1 MLSDIPTTSP
11 SGLQSPSSE
20 NLSQT
25 FYFSFFNAIN
35 TATQYVPTSAGTA
48 GQVWTSDGAGAGKW
62 AEPAGDGS
70 WTETTLDSLLNYA
83 TVTTSYVRFSK
94 DVHIISTGINEYYGG
109 ANKKAYYT
117 TSHIFYKGVRYTL
130 DTPSSGSTRYLGM
143 LCPNVKSTDEFSVN
157 SLVFFGFTINSS
169 ATLGTSNVRSIYIK
183 D

>member
-1 MLSDIPTTSP
+1 MDDTPVDDAPTSGSANLVTS
-11 SGLQSPSSE
+11 GGV
-20 NLSQT
+20 
-25 FYFSFFNAIN
+25 YDAIN

-48 GQVWTSDGAGAGKW
+48 GQVWTSDGSGAGKW

-117 TSHIFYKGVRYTL
+117 TSHIFYKGVEYTL